1 MVPYGGNSYAKFQK
15 QQTMQPGGFQPEPYL
30 TADQY
35 QNQYAMPKK
44 RVVAGEQ
51 NKMRTSMYGKSPNR
65 QGKYVNSVGAHRKNA
80 SKDFLAE

>member
-1 MVPYGGNSYAKFQK
+1 
-15 QQTMQPGGFQPEPYL
+15 MQPQGFQPEPYL

-35 QNQYAMPKK
+35 QNQYTMPKK

-65 QGKYVNSVGAHRKNA
+65 QGKYVNSVGHRKTA